1 MKNSIT
7 GYLLSLSTLKKDN
20 DFKIREGDHVTL
32 FFHGENVPVSGSFIS
47 EDEDVIVLG
56 IYSNS
61 NMDKAIKGYAQEND
75 GMVPKFSVYSKLK
88 LKSIT
93 KSIEHG

>member
-7 GYLLSLSTLKKDN
+7 SFLSSLSNQEKDK
-20 DFKIREGDHVTL
+20 DFKIEKGDHVTL
-32 FFHGENVPVSGSFIS
+32 FFYGEDIPVSGSFIT
-47 EDEDVIVLG
+47 EDEDVLVLG

-61 NMDKAIKGYAQEND
+61 DIKKAMQGYAQEND
-75 GMVPKFSVYSKLK
+75 GMVPKFSVYSKSK

-93 KSIEHG
+93 KSIEHA